1 MMSVIP
7 ESNRAHYVFVMI
19 EFLHFLSKFF
29 ISKAIK
35 KNGIHTFNMRIKVGK
50 SVKYAFLT

>member
-1 MMSVIP
+1 MKGLIMMSVIP

-29 ISKAIK
+29 YEKPLK
-35 KNGIHTFNMRIKVGK
+35 KMGSIL
-50 SVKYAFLT
+50 LTWELRLENQ